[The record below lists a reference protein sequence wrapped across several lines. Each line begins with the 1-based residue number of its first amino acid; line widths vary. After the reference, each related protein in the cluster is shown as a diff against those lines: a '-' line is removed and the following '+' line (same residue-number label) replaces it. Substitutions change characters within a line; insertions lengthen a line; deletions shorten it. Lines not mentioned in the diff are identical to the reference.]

1 MSEPRDWER
10 ELAEMRERA
19 ERAEGERSSEQKIAA
34 WCEARAHEAAKERD
48 EVLADVA
55 YLSGVVSRVTRLA
68 MPNSVEVAEAQAER
82 DAALSRCAEL
92 EARFVHWRDMCIKV
106 EDECESL
113 KSRIAEL
120 EQDKLAND
128 TSWLALQ
135 GHLADAQAQVAVM
148 REAVGALIDWQGVTH
163 EDDDCPED
171 DTCRCP
177 IVVKVNA
184 AFRTDAGRALA
195 ALRPEVLA
203 FAQAMEAKLKENDH
217 KGGWKACT
225 PPWLMERLREE
236 VHEPGSAVPERVLG
250 EAADVANFAM
260 FIADVCGAL
269 RGGAKP

>member
-1 MSEPRDWER
+1 MTATSTKGGTMPRDWER

-128 TSWLALQ
+128 TSWSALQ
-135 GHLADAQAQVAVM
+135 GHWQDEKARADALEAQAAVM
-148 REAVGALIDWQGVTH
+148 RGAVGALIDWQGVTH

-195 ALRPEVLA
+195 ERV
-203 FAQAMEAKLKENDH
+203 
-217 KGGWKACT
+217 AC
-225 PPWLMERLREE
+225 LEE
-236 VHEPGSAVPERVLG
+236 VA
-250 EAADVANFAM
+250 EAARKIPPYLNPRLNGALYRLD
-260 FIADVCGAL
+260 AL
-269 RGGAKP
+269 RGGAK

>member
-1 MSEPRDWER
+1 MTATSTKGGTMPRDWER

-82 DAALSRCAEL
+82 DAALSRCA
-92 EARFVHWRDMCIKV
+92 
-106 EDECESL
+106 
-113 KSRIAEL
+113 
-120 EQDKLAND
+120 
-128 TSWLALQ
+128 ALQ